1 MVGGNM
7 IDKCC
12 LNYDGDEDCNKCCV
26 YGYIYSCPRDCPE
39 AVYVWS
45 SPKNRRKQEDDN
57 E

>member
-1 MVGGNM
+1 M

-12 LNYDGDEDCNKCCV
+12 LNYDGDEDCDKCCV

-45 SPKNRRKQEDDN
+45 SPKNRRKQEDNN